1 MPKGTWGSGKWLPG
15 WPGKMAGSL
24 IDHNSALGSEQMYV
38 VDQALCAH
46 ATAFVGTFGSG
57 FSAEI
62 HFERRRAHEAD
73 SPGLGDSVRLSASA
87 KTEAVALSEAW
98 GHY

>member
-1 MPKGTWGSGKWLPG
+1 
-15 WPGKMAGSL
+15 MAGSL

-38 VDQALCAH
+38 VDQSLCAH

-62 HFERRRAHEAD
+62 HFERRRAHEAGPP
-73 SPGLGDSVRLSASA
+73 SLSLSDSVRLSASA
-87 KTEAVALSEAW
+87 KTEVVALGDAW